1 MHDALD
7 LHELLGDELVQRRQS
22 GFEVSTAL
30 ADRILVASTEHNVPV
45 AEVEELYN
53 ELESAR
59 PRPGWEYEEPT
70 ALDQI
75 QDEAPGVAASGSPD
89 GAGYEDRVLAAWLGR
104 CAGCNLG
111 KPVEGH
117 GWNRAKLRAYLEEMG
132 AFPLEDYIPV
142 PDQMPDG
149 YTLNPSWAVAT
160 RGRVR
165 AMARDDDL
173 DYTMLGL
180 RVLETYG
187 RGYTSRDVAQE
198 WLQGMPFQMVYTA
211 ERVAYRNLVRG
222 VQPPATASRRN
233 PYREWIGAMIRADIF
248 GYISPGDPQAAADLS
263 YQDAALSHTANGI
276 YGEMWA
282 AALVAAAFT
291 SSSAMEAL
299 EQAALVVPARSRLS
313 ESLRLTIGTF
323 DEGGSWDDAMQ
334 SMEKRLEGYHWVHT
348 INNAEV
354 VSAALLWGYG
364 DFSRTIG
371 LAVEAGL
378 DTDCTGATA
387 GSVFGALH
395 GSASLPRHWTDP
407 LEDLMHSAIFGFD
420 GTSISGLADRTV
432 ALARRQA
439 A

>member
-22 GFEVSTAL
+22 GYQVSTAL
-30 ADRILVASTEHNVPV
+30 ADRILVASTDHETPA

-53 ELESAR
+53 ELESA
-59 PRPGWEYEEPT
+59 PLRPGWEYEEPT
-70 ALDQI
+70 VLDHI
-75 QDEAPGVAASGSPD
+75 LDEAPGAAASEAPD
-89 GAGYEDRVLAAWLGR
+89 DAGYGDRVLAAWLGR

-117 GWNRAKLRAYLEEMG
+117 GWNRAKLRSYLEEVG
-132 AFPLEDYIPV
+132 AFPLDDYIPV
-142 PDQMPDG
+142 PDEMPDG

-198 WLQGMPFQMVYTA
+198 WLRGMPFQMVYTA

-248 GYISPGDPQAAADLS
+248 GYVSPGQPQARRRPLLS
-263 YQDAALSHTANGI
+263 RRR
-276 YGEMWA
+276 
-282 AALVAAAFT
+282 LVPHGQRHLRRNVGGGAGGGGVRVFVGQGGLGASRPGGAGPFP
-291 SSSAMEAL
+291 
-299 EQAALVVPARSRLS
+299 LVRIIAPDHDHL
-313 ESLRLTIGTF
+313 
-323 DEGGSWDDAMQ
+323 
-334 SMEKRLEGYHWVHT
+334 
-348 INNAEV
+348 
-354 VSAALLWGYG
+354 
-364 DFSRTIG
+364 
-371 LAVEAGL
+371 
-378 DTDCTGATA
+378 
-387 GSVFGALH
+387 
-395 GSASLPRHWTDP
+395 
-407 LEDLMHSAIFGFD
+407 
-420 GTSISGLADRTV
+420 
-432 ALARRQA
+432 
-439 A
+439 